1 MLEEVQELLNQQF
14 DGRITKLED
23 TIDSMQN
30 DISELKCDMKMLVNV
45 TNRMNDRW
53 EEYDQQM
60 RKNKNDIIMKAILM
74 VVGVLTTLV
83 LVKLGLQ

>member
-14 DGRITKLED
+14 DGRITKLEN
-23 TIDSMQN
+23 TIDVMQN

-45 TNRMNDRW
+45 TNKMNDRW
-53 EEYDQQM
+53 EEYDQTM
-60 RKNKNDIIMKAILM
+60 RKNKNDIVMKAILM
-74 VVGVLTTLV
+74 VVGALTTLV

>member
-14 DGRITKLED
+14 DGRITKLEN
-23 TIDSMQN
+23 TIDVMQN

-45 TNRMNDRW
+45 TSKMNDRW
-53 EEYDQQM
+53 EEYDQTM
-60 RKNKNDIIMKAILM
+60 RKNKNDIVMKAILM
-74 VVGVLTTLV
+74 VVGALTTLV